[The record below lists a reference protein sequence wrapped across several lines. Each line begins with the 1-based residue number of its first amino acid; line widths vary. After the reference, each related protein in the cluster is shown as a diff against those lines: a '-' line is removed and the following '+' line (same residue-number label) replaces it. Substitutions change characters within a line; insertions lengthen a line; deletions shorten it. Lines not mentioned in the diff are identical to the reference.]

1 MEKAVI
7 VQYGRDHD
15 LPAFSLP
22 FLVREV
28 TEFLAQ
34 HKVLQLHI
42 TFLSL
47 LTAHMAIVLSLGQ

>member
-7 VQYGRDHD
+7 AKYGRDHD

-22 FLVREV
+22 FLVIEV

-34 HKVLQLHI
+34 HRALQLHI

-47 LTAHMAIVLSLGQ
+47 LTACMAIVLSLGQ